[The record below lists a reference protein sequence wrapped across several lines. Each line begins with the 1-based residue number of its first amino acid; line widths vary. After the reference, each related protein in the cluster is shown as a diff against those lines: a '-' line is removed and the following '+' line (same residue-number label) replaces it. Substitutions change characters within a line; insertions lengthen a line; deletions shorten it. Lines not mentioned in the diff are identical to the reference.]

1 MLIPPGIKAVHVCSA
16 EVVNVQTKIEKHSK
30 AIHYLLFSRGVRTH
44 FCSLRL
50 WDCEIFYC
58 VREDGSQC
66 GVAGLAGNTGG
77 RTCAVAVCAIL
88 E

>member
-1 MLIPPGIKAVHVCSA
+1 MLIPPGIKAVNVCSP
-16 EVVNVQTKIEKHSK
+16 ELVNVQTKIENNQRQF
-30 AIHYLLFSRGVRTH
+30 IIFVFSWRAHT